1 VFGIDDSKIDEAGDG
16 LSGYAVY
23 LRAMQN
29 RRRYIIDHG
38 GASSDHGTH
47 DALTLKLDEAEADR
61 LLAKGL
67 AGEFTAEI
75 LLDLGTRKDTGIL
88 PTPARQER
96 GAARGAAGASP
107 AAAPSSADGADHAEH
122 DGASSSAAD
131 DRGPAAR

>member
-1 VFGIDDSKIDEAGDG
+1 MRSICAPCRTAAATS
-16 LSGYAVY
+16 STT
-23 LRAMQN
+23 
-29 RRRYIIDHG
+29 G

-88 PTPARQER
+88 PTAARQEME
-96 GAARGAAGASP
+96 AARGAAGASP

-122 DGASSSAAD
+122 DGIPPSAPD
-131 DRGPAAR
+131 GQGYGSR

>member
-1 VFGIDDSKIDEAGDG
+1 
-16 LSGYAVY
+16 
-23 LRAMQN
+23 MQN

-75 LLDLGTRKDTGIL
+75 LLDLGTHKDTGIL
-88 PTPARQER
+88 PTAARQER
-96 GAARGAAGASP
+96 EAAHGAAGASP
-107 AAAPSSADGADHAEH
+107 AAAPSSADGADGPQY
-122 DGASSSAAD
+122 DGGSSSAPD
-131 DRGPAAR
+131 DQGPAAR